1 MLKREEG
8 YIPVVVAFTPNY
20 FIPVAVC
27 LHSLIQHADK
37 NDRYHF
43 ICLLTES
50 ISENQQKA
58 LESIQC
64 GEGTVIYSFLVMKDV
79 LQGIYINEK
88 YTVAASYRL
97 LLPQILPEHD
107 QVIYM
112 DCDMI
117 VRSSVSAIY
126 NSVDLDNFYLGA
138 VFETPLDFQRTYMVE
153 IGCDPDK
160 YINSGFL
167 IMNLK
172 LLRQDN
178 IVTRFLELA
187 KSDKYIFPD
196 QDILNIVCKG
206 RIYGLSPYCNGI
218 RTFFIQSYESLF
230 LEKYN
235 RRDLENV
242 RIFGTIH
249 YTGDKPW
256 SHYTIELATWWQY
269 YLSLPKAVK
278 CLWKKDINYWRIYF
292 IYLFCDSYLG
302 KVIINNLRKR

>member
-27 LHSLIQHADK
+27 LHSLILNANK

-50 ISENQQKA
+50 LSDDQKRG
-58 LESIQC
+58 LESIAN
-64 GEGTVIYSFLVMKDV
+64 GNGAIIYSFIIIKDV
-79 LQGIYINEK
+79 LQNIYINEK

-107 QVIYM
+107 KVIYM

-117 VRSSVSAIY
+117 VRSSLAVIY

-138 VFETPLDFQRTYMVE
+138 VFETPLDFQRTYMIE

-172 LLRQDN
+172 RLRQDN
-178 IVTRFLELA
+178 VVPRFLQLA

-206 RIYGLSPYCNGI
+206 QIYGLPPYCNGV
-218 RTFFIQSYESLF
+218 RTFFVQSYESLF
-230 LEKYN
+230 LEKYT
-235 RRDLENV
+235 RADLADV
-242 RIFGTIH
+242 RAFGTIH

-256 SHYTIELATWWQY
+256 SHYTIELTIWWQY
-269 YLSLPKAVK
+269 YLSLPQSVK
-278 CLWKKDINYWRIYF
+278 RLWTKDVCYWRIYS
-292 IYLFCDSYLG
+292 IYLLCESHLG
-302 KVIINNLRKR
+302 KVIIKNRRKK